1 MTSLSASRSFKLD
14 CSVHCPTVG
23 SGMSS
28 SLVCARHL
36 ISYYSYVLKDIR
48 FLVCDEVYFR
58 KWEPLFR
65 TSLKRLSSSPNTKA
79 AGFRESSYLHNKIHY
94 YTYQK
99 TRILIFVAI
108 IT

>member
-36 ISYYSYVLKDIR
+36 ISYYSYVLVDIR
-48 FLVCDEVYFR
+48 LLVCDDVCFHQ
-58 KWEPLFR
+58 WEPLFQ
-65 TSLKRLSSSPNTKA
+65 TSLKLSSSSPNTKA
-79 AGFRESSYLHNKIHY
+79 AGFRESSHLHTKIHY
-94 YTYQK
+94 VTYQK
-99 TRILIFVAI
+99 TRILM
-108 IT
+108 